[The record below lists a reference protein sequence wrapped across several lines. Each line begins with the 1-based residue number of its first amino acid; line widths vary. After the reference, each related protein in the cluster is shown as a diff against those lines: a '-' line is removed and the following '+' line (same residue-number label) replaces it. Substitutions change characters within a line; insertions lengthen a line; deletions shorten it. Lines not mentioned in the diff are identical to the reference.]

1 MFEFK
6 KLCEAYETLT
16 PAERGA
22 MLRDK
27 SAEILAKLRG
37 MPNPGI
43 EPETVLAGFLIG
55 SVSADGDLSEREYL
69 MIYPSLVTVFGEDYD
84 FASIKA
90 IFGRGHGKEMQ
101 VRKMTTLYTR
111 EMIRLIES
119 VDAKLRDDMIML
131 CMCAVSVDGHVSL
144 KEKRYIKRLCKA

>member
-1 MFEFK
+1 MLEFK
-6 KLCEAYETLT
+6 RLCDAYEKLT
-16 PAERGA
+16 PAERGI
-22 MLRDK
+22 MLREG
-27 SAEILAKLRG
+27 SARILSRLRG
-37 MPNPGI
+37 MPHPGI
-43 EPETVLAGFLIG
+43 EPEAVLAGFLIG

-69 MIYPSLVTVFGEDYD
+69 MIYPALVTVFGEDYD

-90 IFGRGHGKEMQ
+90 IFGRGRGKEIQ
-101 VRKMTTLYTR
+101 VRKMTALYTR

-119 VDAKLRDDMIML
+119 VDAALRDDMIML